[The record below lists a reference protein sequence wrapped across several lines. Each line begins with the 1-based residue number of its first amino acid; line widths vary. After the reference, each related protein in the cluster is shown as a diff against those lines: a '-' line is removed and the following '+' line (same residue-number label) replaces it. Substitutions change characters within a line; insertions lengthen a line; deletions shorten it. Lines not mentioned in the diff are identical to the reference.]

1 MYLLHSTEKNKQRQ
15 LSKRKFEKD
24 SRALLWGR
32 VIRKAKFTLVTG
44 SLSQVVVGFKITVKN
59 VKNFQL
65 FAMQLSLAG
74 CIRIT
79 A

>member
-24 SRALLWGR
+24 SRALLRGR

-65 FAMQLSLAG
+65 FAMQLSVTSHSSV
-74 CIRIT
+74 T